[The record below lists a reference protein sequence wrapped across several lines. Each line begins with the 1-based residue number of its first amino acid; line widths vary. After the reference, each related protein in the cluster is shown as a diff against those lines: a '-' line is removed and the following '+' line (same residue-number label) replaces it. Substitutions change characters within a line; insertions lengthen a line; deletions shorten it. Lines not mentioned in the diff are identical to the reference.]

1 MGAVNPSTAQA
12 TVLVDELIAGGVTE
26 AVLCP
31 GSRNAPLSMAL
42 HAADAAGRIRLHVRI
57 DERTAG
63 FLALGL
69 ARGSGGPAAVATT
82 SGTAVANLHP
92 AVLEAWHGGIPL
104 VVLSAD
110 RPPELRDVGANQVI
124 DQRSV
129 FGGGVRFFHD
139 FGLARPA
146 VGQNAY
152 WRSMVCRA
160 LLASRGTATGR
171 PGPVQLNIP
180 LTEPL
185 LPDGD
190 EAWPESLAGRGAWPE
205 SLAGRGAWP
214 ESLAGRGGP
223 WTRIETASVPDWEAG
238 RAVPA
243 PGSGERCLFV
253 AEFGHPWAA
262 GIAARGF
269 PVVAEAG
276 GLGGS
281 SVLGCGVHLLGDE
294 HFRRLHRPER
304 VVVLGRPT
312 LFRAITSLLS
322 DPAVRVDV
330 VAPTVDHPD
339 PSGNASLVAPWLAP
353 LVEPPDAD
361 WAAAWRA
368 ADRTASTAVAAV
380 LRDHDVATS
389 AVLARSL
396 TRALPG
402 GATLVVASSQPPR
415 DLGMF
420 AEARDGVRVVANRGV
435 AGIDGLVSTSIGVAL
450 APGTAPAYALL
461 GDLAFLHDVTGL
473 AIGPHEPRPDLTV
486 VVANN
491 DGGGIFGPLEP
502 GAPQHATAFE
512 RVFGTP
518 TGAGLASIVEGF
530 GAEHL
535 LAVTADELVDA
546 IAAPPSGIR
555 VVEVPVTR
563 TELRA
568 LLGEVRSAVGAALA
582 R

>member
-42 HAADAAGRIRLHVRI
+42 HAADGAGRIRLHVRV

-69 ARGSGGPAAVATT
+69 ARGSGRPAAVATT

-92 AVLEAWHGGIPL
+92 AVLEAWHGGVPM

-139 FGLARPA
+139 FGLARSTA
-146 VGQNAY
+146 GQNGY

-160 LLASRGTATGR
+160 LVAARGSASGR

-180 LTEPL
+180 LSEPL

-190 EAWPESLAGRGAWPE
+190 EV
-205 SLAGRGAWP
+205 WP

-223 WTRIETASVPDWEAG
+223 WTRVE
-238 RAVPA
+238 AVPA
-243 PGSGERCLFV
+243 PGWEAGQAIPAPEAGERCLFV

-262 GIAARGF
+262 QIAAHGF

-281 SVLGCGVHLLGDE
+281 SVLSCGVHLLGDKD
-294 HFRRLHRPER
+294 FRRRHRPDR

-312 LFRAITSLLS
+312 LFRAITSLLA

-330 VAPTVDHPD
+330 VAPTVDYPD
-339 PSGNASLVAPWLAP
+339 PSGRAGAVAAWLAP
-353 LVEPPDAD
+353 LAEPAD
-361 WAAAWRA
+361 SGWAEAWRT
-368 ADRTASTAVAAV
+368 ADRKASAAVADA
-380 LRDHDVATS
+380 LRDRDVATS
-389 AVLARSL
+389 PVLARTL
-396 TRALPG
+396 TAALPRA
-402 GATLVVASSQPPR
+402 ATLVVASSQPPR

-420 AEARDGVRVVANRGV
+420 AQARDGVRVVANRGV

-450 APGTAPAYALL
+450 TTGAVPTYALL
-461 GDLAFLHDVTGL
+461 GDLALLHDVTGL
-473 AIGPHEPRPDLTV
+473 AIGPHEPRPDLTI

-491 DGGGIFGPLEP
+491 DGGGIFGPLESGEP
-502 GAPQHATAFE
+502 LHANAFE

-518 TGAGLASIVEGF
+518 TGAGLAPIVDGF
-530 GAEHL
+530 GVEHL

-546 IAAPPSGIR
+546 VAEPPSGVR

-563 TELRA
+563 TDLRELLA
-568 LLGEVRSAVGAALA
+568 GIRSAVGGALA
-582 R
+582 